1 MNAPPPGAE
10 ATPEAPKRAK
20 KKQKKAK
27 APVAL
32 VPGYG
37 VVRPGGSGFRP
48 RYVIQV
54 DSSWLSPVL
63 ARPPLGE
70 YLRQLWERRHFIV
83 ADARARAGSEHS
95 QTLLGKLW
103 LVIEPL
109 MNGAVFFFVFGML
122 LSTGR
127 GIPNFIGYLLIG
139 MFLFQFTTNAIT
151 RGSRSLIAGRQLV
164 RSFSFPRA
172 ALPIASVAR
181 NAFTFVPALA
191 TLVVLILLI
200 PLVMPHLQPE
210 HADQFVYHVTWR
222 WFLVPGVL
230 ALQLLMTL
238 GLVLLTARAVARIP
252 DLAQLISIFT
262 RFWLYISA
270 VFFSIDRFAN
280 QPTVQTVM
288 EVNPMYQVL
297 HMARD
302 CLIYGVTPAWTS
314 WALLG
319 AWSGGLAVLGFVVFW
334 HGEQTYGR
342 A

>member
-95 QTLLGKLW
+95 QKLLGRAW

-109 MNGAVFFFVFGML
+109 LNGIVYFFVFGL
-122 LSTGR
+122 LLRTSR
-127 GIPNFIGYLLIG
+127 GIPNFVGYLLIG
-139 MFLFQFTTNAIT
+139 MFLFQFTTNSIT
-151 RGSRSLIAGRQLV
+151 RGCRSLITGRQLL

-172 ALPIASVAR
+172 SLPIASVMR
-181 NAFTFVPALA
+181 NALTFVPALG
-191 TLVVLILLI
+191 TLIVLILVI
-200 PLVMPHLQPE
+200 PVVMPHLFPGGGPYE
-210 HADQFVYHVTWR
+210 YHVTWR
-222 WFLVPGVL
+222 WALVPGVL
-230 ALQLLMTL
+230 ALQLLMNA
-238 GLVLLTARAVARIP
+238 GLVLLSARAVARVP
-252 DLAQLISIFT
+252 DLSQLITVFT
-262 RFWLYISA
+262 RFWLYVSA
-270 VFFSIDRFAN
+270 VFFSIDRFAS
-280 QPTVQTVM
+280 QPKVQTIM